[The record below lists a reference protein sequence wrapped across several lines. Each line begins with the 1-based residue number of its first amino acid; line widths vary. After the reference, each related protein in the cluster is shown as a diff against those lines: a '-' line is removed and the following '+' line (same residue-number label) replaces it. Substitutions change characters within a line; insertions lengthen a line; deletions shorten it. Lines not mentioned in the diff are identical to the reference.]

1 MPSYFIFMTSRN
13 DKLTERVGF
22 EPTNSFLLN
31 DFESFAFDHSATS
44 PHVYKYARNEE
55 KNYGL
60 YNYLNFQS
68 HPASLISLIAKEFFS
83 PRSSTVTLSGLNSP
97 KFFTISF

>member
-44 PHVYKYARNEE
+44 PPVYKYARNEE

-60 YNYLNFQS
+60 YNYLNFLFIMCI
-68 HPASLISLIAKEFFS
+68 LIN
-83 PRSSTVTLSGLNSP
+83 RRRGG
-97 KFFTISF
+97 